1 MKFTNIDKNNNF
13 DFSNTSS
20 DYALYRDIYPKE
32 FYDAFINNGIG
43 LKGTTL
49 LDIGTGTG
57 VIPRNIYKYGAKI
70 IGTDISESQ
79 IDEAK
84 KLSKGMDI
92 EYYPKSA
99 EELDFKPKSF
109 DSISICQC
117 IWYLDPKVLVNTLDK
132 LLKDDGKVIITYMA
146 WLPFEDEIARK
157 TEELVL
163 KYNPNWTGCNAT
175 RKTPDVPK
183 ELLDKFDIVKTDL
196 FDSDIPFTINS
207 WAGRIRACRGTGAAL
222 DPNTLEKFNEE
233 HIKMLK
239 ENTNGNFTIK
249 HFISYAILM
258 KKKDRN

>member
-1 MKFTNIDKNNNF
+1 MKFSNIDKNNNF
-13 DFSNTSS
+13 DFSKTSA
-20 DYALYRDIYPKE
+20 DYALYRDIYPSE
-32 FYDAFINNGIG
+32 FYDCFINNGIG
-43 LKGTTL
+43 IKGTTL

-79 IDEAK
+79 IEEAK
-84 KLSKGMDI
+84 KLSKNMDI
-92 EYYPKSA
+92 EYYAQSA
-99 EELDFKPKSF
+99 EKLDFKPKTF

-117 IWYLDPKVLVNTLDK
+117 IWYLDPRSLVETLDK

-146 WLPFEDEIARK
+146 WLPLEDEIAK
-157 TEELVL
+157 KSEELVL

-175 RKTPDVPK
+175 RTMPYVPK
-183 ELLDKFDIVKTDL
+183 ELLEKFNIVKEDL
-196 FDSDIPFTINS
+196 FDKDIPFTTSS

-222 DPNTLEKFNEE
+222 DPNTLEEFNAE
-233 HIKMLK
+233 HIKMLE

-258 KKKDRN
+258 KK

>member
-1 MKFTNIDKNNNF
+1 MKFNNIDKNNNF
-13 DFSNTSS
+13 DFSKTSS
-20 DYALYRDIYPKE
+20 DYANYRDIYPKE
-32 FYDAFINNGIG
+32 FYDCFINNGIG

-79 IDEAK
+79 IEEAK
-84 KLSKGMDI
+84 KLSKDMNI
-92 EYYPKSA
+92 EYYAQSA
-99 EELDFKPKSF
+99 ETLDFKPKSF

-117 IWYLDPKVLVNTLDK
+117 IWYLDPKVLVETLNK

-146 WLPFEDEIARK
+146 WLPNEDNVAKK

-175 RKTPDVPK
+175 RNFPYVPA
-183 ELLDKFDIVKTDL
+183 ELLEKFDIVKEDL
-196 FDSDIPFTINS
+196 FDSDIPFTIDS

-222 DPNTLEKFNEE
+222 DKETLEKFNKE
-233 HIKMLK
+233 HIEILQKTVK
-239 ENTNGNFTIK
+239 EPFIIK

-258 KKKDRN
+258 KKH

>member
-1 MKFTNIDKNNNF
+1 MKFDNIDNNKSF

-20 DYALYRDIYPKE
+20 DYALYRDVYPKE
-32 FYDAFINNGIG
+32 FYDVFINNGIG
-43 LKGTTL
+43 LKDTTM

-57 VIPRNIYKYGAKI
+57 VIPRNLYKYGAKI

-79 IDEAK
+79 IAEAI
-84 KLSKGMDI
+84 KLSEGMDI
-92 EYYPKSA
+92 EYFPKSA
-99 EELDFKPKSF
+99 EELDFKDKSF

-146 WLPFEDEIARK
+146 WLPFEDKVAGESEKLI
-157 TEELVL
+157 L
-163 KYNPNWTGCNAT
+163 KYNPNWTGCNET
-175 RKTPDVPK
+175 RKTPFIPN

-196 FDSDIPFTINS
+196 FDADIPFTINS

-222 DPNTLEKFNEE
+222 DSKTLEKFNNE
-233 HIKMLK
+233 HIKLLQ
-239 ENTNGNFTIK
+239 NITTDPFTIK

-258 KKKDRN
+258 KKH

>member
-1 MKFTNIDKNNNF
+1 MKFDNIDKNNNF
-13 DFSNTSS
+13 DFSKTSG

-32 FYDAFINNGIG
+32 FYDCFIKNGIG
-43 LKGTTL
+43 IKGTTL

-57 VIPRNIYKYGAKI
+57 VIPRNLYQYGAKI

-84 KLSKGMDI
+84 KLSKDMNI
-92 EYYPKSA
+92 EYYAQSA
-99 EELDFKPKSF
+99 ENLDFKDKSF

-117 IWYLDPKVLVNTLDK
+117 IWYLDPRSLVDTLDK

-146 WLPFEDEIARK
+146 WLPKEDNIAQK
-157 TEELVL
+157 SEDLVL

-175 RKTPDVPK
+175 RNYPYVPK
-183 ELLDKFDIVKTDL
+183 ELLDKFEIVKEDL
-196 FDSDIPFTINS
+196 FDSDIPFTIDS

-222 DPNTLEKFNEE
+222 DPETLEKFNEE

-239 ENTNGNFTIK
+239 ENTKEPFIIK
-249 HFISYAILM
+249 HFISYSILM
-258 KKKDRN
+258 KKH

>member
-1 MKFTNIDKNNNF
+1 MKFDNIDKNNNF
-13 DFSNTSS
+13 DFSKTSS
-20 DYALYRDIYPKE
+20 DYANYRDIYPKE
-32 FYDAFINNGIG
+32 FYDCFINNGIG

-57 VIPRNIYKYGAKI
+57 VIPRNIYKYGARI

-79 IDEAK
+79 IEEAK
-84 KLSKGMDI
+84 KLSNNMNI
-92 EYYPKSA
+92 EYYAKSA
-99 EELDFKPKSF
+99 ENLKFEPKSF

-117 IWYLDPKVLVNTLDK
+117 IWYLDPDILVDTLDK

-146 WLPFEDEIARK
+146 WLPYEDNIAKK

-175 RKTPDVPK
+175 RKFPYIP
-183 ELLDKFDIVKTDL
+183 EQLLSRFKIVKEDM
-196 FDSDIPFTINS
+196 FDSDIPFTIDS

-222 DPNTLEKFNEE
+222 DSDTLEKFNNE

-239 ENTNGNFTIK
+239 ENVKEPFIIK
-249 HFISYAILM
+249 HFVSYTILM
-258 KKKDRN
+258 KKPLD

>member
-1 MKFTNIDKNNNF
+1 MKFDNIDKNNNF
-13 DFSNTSS
+13 DFSKTSG

-32 FYDAFINNGIG
+32 FYDCFIKNGIG
-43 LKGTTL
+43 IKGTTL

-57 VIPRNIYKYGAKI
+57 VIPRNLYQYGAKI

-84 KLSKGMDI
+84 KLSKDMNI
-92 EYYPKSA
+92 EYYAQSA
-99 EELDFKPKSF
+99 ENLDFKDKSF

-117 IWYLDPKVLVNTLDK
+117 IWYLDPKVLVDTLDK

-146 WLPFEDEIARK
+146 WLPKEDNIAQRS
-157 TEELVL
+157 EDLVL

-175 RKTPDVPK
+175 RNYPYVPK
-183 ELLDKFDIVKTDL
+183 ELLDKFEIVKEDL
-196 FDSDIPFTINS
+196 FDSDIPFTIDS

-222 DPNTLEKFNEE
+222 DPETLEKFNEE

-239 ENTNGNFTIK
+239 ENTKEPFIIK
-249 HFISYAILM
+249 HFISYSILM
-258 KKKDRN
+258 KKH

>member
-1 MKFTNIDKNNNF
+1 MKFNNIDKNNNF
-13 DFSNTSS
+13 DFSKTSN

-43 LKGTTL
+43 IKNTTL

-70 IGTDISESQ
+70 IGTDISDSQ
-79 IDEAK
+79 INEAK
-84 KLSKGMDI
+84 KLSVGMNI
-92 EYYPKSA
+92 EYYAQSA
-99 EELDFKPKSF
+99 ENLDFKPKTF

-117 IWYLDPKVLVNTLDK
+117 IWYLDPNVLVKTLDK

-163 KYNPNWTGCNAT
+163 KYNPNWTGCNQV

-196 FDSDIPFTINS
+196 FDYDIPFTIDS

-222 DPNTLEKFNEE
+222 DSNTLEDFNKE
-233 HIKMLK
+233 HIKMLE
-239 ENTNGNFTIK
+239 ENTDGKFNIK

-258 KKKDRN
+258 KK